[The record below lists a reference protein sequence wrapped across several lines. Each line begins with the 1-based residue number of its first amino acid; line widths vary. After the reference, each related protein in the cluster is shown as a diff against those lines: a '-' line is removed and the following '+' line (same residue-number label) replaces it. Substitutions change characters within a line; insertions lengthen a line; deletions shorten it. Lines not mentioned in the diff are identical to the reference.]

1 VNLAATQNPRIGSER
16 LFKSLDGTPDQVW
29 PRLLAGEVMVSEP
42 LADRLGIK
50 QPGAVM
56 QLNTPSGW
64 KDFRVLGVYYDYAS
78 SEGTVMMALPLYQSL
93 WHDQAIT
100 AIGLRLEPGQNVDKV
115 VADLQDQLR
124 EQQQLV
130 IRANATLRRDVL
142 VVFDRTFAITVA
154 LRLLATVVAFIGML
168 SALFLLQLEKQREVG
183 ILRALGLAGRQLRQ
197 MVLLE
202 TGLMGLSAGLLA
214 LPTGYAL
221 ALILVYV
228 INRRSF
234 GWTLQLSVQPGALV
248 QGVLVALGAAL
259 LAGLYPAWR
268 LSHMAAAEAIR
279 YE

>member
-1 VNLAATQNPRIGSER
+1 
-16 LFKSLDGTPDQVW
+16 
-29 PRLLAGEVMVSEP
+29 
-42 LADRLGIK
+42 
-50 QPGAVM
+50 
-56 QLNTPSGW
+56 
-64 KDFRVLGVYYDYAS
+64 
-78 SEGTVMMALPLYQSL
+78 VMMALPLYQNL
-93 WHDQAIT
+93 WHDPAIT
-100 AIGLRLEPGQNVDKV
+100 AVGLRLEPGQNVDQV
-115 VADLQDQLR
+115 VADLQDQLSQ
-124 EQQQLV
+124 QQQLV
-130 IRANATLRRDVL
+130 VRANATLRRDVL

-183 ILRALGLAGRQLRQ
+183 ILRALGLVGQQLRQ

-214 LPTGYAL
+214 IPTGYAL
-221 ALILVYV
+221 SLILVYV

-234 GWTLQLSVQPGALV
+234 GWTLQMLVQPGALL